1 MASKS
6 IAEELFSLVSPYNYR
21 SVIPC
26 LTTDDFVPIQV
37 FQRSHSGKLF
47 NIKGGHKRDGK
58 VNYEHL
64 YEIFGRY
71 SGETADAV
79 WDDVL
84 EQIKTSQLVC
94 EQVGQIFFARWEWSF
109 NEWAV
114 SVCSH
119 YYYGDELLLFTLCC
133 LFHRHAVIIC
143 TDKNWSTLEPEG
155 TMMVETLLN
164 SCDLHFVYLKPG
176 LFSELVPKKKVTSS
190 ASPPEFPN
198 WTSDQSSCVSISQLP
213 GLEGFVGDSALLK
226 TFLNICDNSND
237 TRADPAIIIASH
249 NPPSFPE
256 VTYTNGNDVNNDLP
270 VKGRNHKG
278 NMESP
283 IKGGNDNTTPLGSLK
298 GRNSSDSDDATIL
311 LSMPSPDTT
320 ISYGNDLHSVAS
332 MLSPISLKHNCIQVL
347 LENTVVLQPPSLYHL
362 CVDFM
367 AWNHDVYYNNL
378 VWYYPDL

>member
-1 MASKS
+1 MVSKS

-37 FQRSHSGKLF
+37 FQRSYIGKLF
-47 NIKGGHKRDGK
+47 SIKGGHKCDGK

-64 YEIFGRY
+64 YELFGRY

-79 WDDVL
+79 RDDVL
-84 EQIKTSQLVC
+84 EQIKTSQLVY
-94 EQVGQIFFARWEWSF
+94 EQVGQIFLCKMREWSF

-119 YYYGDELLLFTLCC
+119 YYYGDELLLFTLCR

-143 TDKNWSTLEPEG
+143 MDKNWSTLEPGG
-155 TMMVETLLN
+155 TMTLETLLN

-176 LFSELVPKKKVTSS
+176 LFGELVPKKKVTSS

-226 TFLNICDNSND
+226 TFLNICDDSND
-237 TRADPAIIIASH
+237 TGADPAIIIASR

-256 VTYTNGNDVNNDLP
+256 VTYTNCNDVKQRH
-270 VKGRNHKG
+270 VCER
-278 NMESP
+278 
-283 IKGGNDNTTPLGSLK
+283 
-298 GRNSSDSDDATIL
+298 
-311 LSMPSPDTT
+311 
-320 ISYGNDLHSVAS
+320 
-332 MLSPISLKHNCIQVL
+332 
-347 LENTVVLQPPSLYHL
+347 
-362 CVDFM
+362 
-367 AWNHDVYYNNL
+367 
-378 VWYYPDL
+378 